1 MSQILPS
8 TNLIPAVLTNA
19 KVYKDG
25 VDQLGVATVEAPDFE
40 YLTESISGLGIAGE
54 MDVPVAGHFKSMAL
68 KIKWNTAND
77 KAVVLLQPVG
87 HHIEVRGNIQELD
100 AGSGKFVNK
109 AVKVVAKSLP
119 KKIGIGKFE
128 PGKKM
133 EPETE
138 LEIYYYKLWLGG
150 RELVEVDK
158 LNFIFRLDGIDQL
171 ADVRANLGM

>member
-1 MSQILPS
+1 MSQALPA

-25 VDQLGVATVEAPDFE
+25 VDQLGVATVDAPDFE
-40 YLTESISGLGIAGE
+40 CLTESITGLGIAGE

-68 KIKWNTAND
+68 KIKWNTVTD
-77 KAVVLLQPVG
+77 KAVELLQPVG
-87 HHIEVRGNIQELD
+87 HHIEIRGNIQQLD

-109 AVKVVAKSLP
+109 AVKIVAKSMP

-128 PGKKM
+128 AGKKM

-138 LEIYYYKLWLGG
+138 LELYYYKLWIGG
-150 RELVEVDK
+150 RELVELDK
-158 LNFIFRLDGIDQL
+158 LNFIFVLNGVDQL
-171 ADVRANLGM
+171 AEVRANLGM

>member
-109 AVKVVAKSLP
+109 AVVKVVPAKSLP
-119 KKIGIGKFE
+119 RKSASASLNLAKKWSPKPSLKSTTTSCG
-128 PGKKM
+128 
-133 EPETE
+133 
-138 LEIYYYKLWLGG
+138 
-150 RELVEVDK
+150 
-158 LNFIFRLDGIDQL
+158 L
-171 ADVRANLGM
+171 AVRSWSKSTS